1 MSMSDPIS
9 DYLTRIRNAAQAR
22 HRWVDIPA
30 SNLKKRMSIL
40 LKRENFI
47 KDFFIIEDDKQDLI
61 RIFLKY
67 DRDGNS
73 VIEGLQRISRPGRR
87 RYVNSDDIPR
97 VRNGLGV
104 AVLTTSNGVMTDKQA
119 RVMGVG
125 GEILCY
131 VW

>member
-1 MSMSDPIS
+1 MSMSDSIA
-9 DYLTRIRNAAQAR
+9 DYLTRIRNAAQAN

-30 SNLKKRMSIL
+30 SNLKKRMSLL

-47 KDFFIIEDDKQDLI
+47 KDFFIIEDDTQDII

-73 VIEGLQRISRPGRR
+73 VIEGLQRASRPGRR
-87 RYVNSDDIPR
+87 RYVGADAIPR

-104 AVLTTSNGVMTDKQA
+104 AVLTTSRGVMTDKQA
-119 RVMGVG
+119 RVMGIG
-125 GEILCY
+125 GEVLCY